1 MSTKYLKITNNAE
14 NVSRIALEKLGLST
28 KRNDPSTIG
37 QFGSGIKFAPIAAL
51 RNGWEWWFSG
61 NDNTGPFV
69 MQYVKQ
75 MEDDIECIAYDYGDY
90 RKPSSFTL
98 EAGSLSWI
106 DSFQIY
112 REAVA
117 NAIDGAVDG
126 GSWSIDIVDKSEI
139 KPVNGEFSV
148 FITAAPEL
156 MQIHNNFDKYF
167 SVNREVIVK
176 SGEVSI
182 LKKIDD
188 LFRVYCHGVLV
199 YSSDE
204 YTSVFDYNINSI
216 KLNEERTVQSL
227 WDLEWRISSTL
238 SQIDNE
244 RLCKDFV
251 SAGMRDNNHFEFTRA
266 NVSAYSFS
274 GSYTGIKQAF
284 ENIYGDNCV
293 IFDREAMAFG
303 VKDAITLRGYNP
315 VYVSNGNFYTILN
328 NKNVKNYLSVAGEEY
343 KFNTDFNLSDYP
355 NVIKALDI
363 ARHFEPGLNDVI
375 ESDRITIFS
384 SEIEKNLGMTINIKQ
399 PIEDRVILINVDH
412 TNDSVENIVSTII
425 HEYDH
430 LSSGYSDG
438 NDESRKFRDLADIRI
453 GKLMMKYFKESVVK
467 VIDGVIVFPIDKIS
481 SLGGSMDWDI
491 TPFASS
497 DFATLRVANRMFIIN
512 GDAIYHGSEIK
523 EPVCGLLSVND
534 QANGLT
540 IKHLNNITKVDD
552 I

>member
-1 MSTKYLKITNNAE
+1 MSTKYLKITNTAE

-28 KRNDPSTIG
+28 KRNDPNTIG

-51 RNGWEWWFSG
+51 RNGWEWWFTG

-112 REAVA
+112 REAIA

-126 GSWSIDIVDKSEI
+126 GSWNVSIVDKSEI
-139 KPVNGEFSV
+139 KPVSGEFSV

-167 SVNREVIVK
+167 SVNREVLLQVND
-176 SGEVSI
+176 VSI
-182 LKKIDD
+182 LKKIDK

-199 YSSDE
+199 YSTDE
-204 YTSVFDYNINSI
+204 YTSLFDYNINSLI
-216 KLNEERTVQSL
+216 LNEERTVGSL
-227 WDLEWRISSTL
+227 WDLEYKISTVL
-238 SQIDNE
+238 AHLEDNE
-244 RLCKDFV
+244 LCRDFIN
-251 SAGMRDNNHFEFTRA
+251 AGMVDNNHFEFARA
-266 NVSAYSFS
+266 NLSAYSYS
-274 GSYTGIKQAF
+274 GAFGGIKTSF
-284 ENIYGDNCV
+284 LNIYGDNSV

-315 VYVSNGNFYTILN
+315 VYVANNNFYTILN
-328 NKNVKNYLSVAGEEY
+328 NKSVKNYLAVAGEEY
-343 KFNTDFNLSDYP
+343 KFEIDYNLNDYP
-355 NVIKALDI
+355 NVVKALDI
-363 ARHFEPGLNDVI
+363 VRHFEPNLDYVI
-375 ESDRITIFS
+375 DSNRIGIFTS
-384 SEIEKNLGMTINIKQ
+384 SIEKNLGMTINMKS
-399 PIEDRVILINVDH
+399 PVEDRIILINLDH
-412 TNDSVENIVSTII
+412 CCDSVENIVSTII

-430 LSSGYSDG
+430 LSSGYIDG
-438 NDESRKFRDLADIRI
+438 NDAGKKFRDLADIRI
-453 GKLMMKYFKESVVK
+453 GKLMTKYFKESVHQ
-467 VIDGVIVFPIDKIS
+467 VIDGMIVFPIDKLS

-491 TPFASS
+491 IPSFSS
-497 DFATLRVANRMFIIN
+497 KSLVLRVAKKMFVINNDCVYNGRKIVTFMSGMLSVNNDGTGLIIN
-512 GDAIYHGSEIK
+512 GLENVIS
-523 EPVCGLLSVND
+523 
-534 QANGLT
+534 
-540 IKHLNNITKVDD
+540 VDD

>member
-1 MSTKYLKITNNAE
+1 MSTKYLKITNTAE

-28 KRNDPSTIG
+28 KRNDPNTIG

-112 REAVA
+112 REAIA

-126 GSWSIDIVDKSEI
+126 GSWNVSIVDKSEI
-139 KPVNGEFSV
+139 KPVSGEFSV

-167 SVNREVIVK
+167 SVNREVLL
-176 SGEVSI
+176 EVNDVCL
-182 LKKIDD
+182 LKKIDK

-199 YSSDE
+199 YSTDE
-204 YTSVFDYNINSI
+204 YTSLFDYNINSI
-216 KLNEERTVQSL
+216 VLNEERTVQSL
-227 WDLEWRISSTL
+227 WDLEYKISTVL
-238 SQIDNE
+238 AHLEDKQ
-244 RLCKDFV
+244 LCRDFI
-251 SAGMRDNNHFEFTRA
+251 SAGMVDNNHFEFARA
-266 NVSAYSFS
+266 NTSAYSYS
-274 GSYTGIKQAF
+274 GAFGGIRRAF
-284 ENIYGDNCV
+284 QDLYGDNSV

-315 VYVSNGNFYTILN
+315 VYVSNGNFYSILN
-328 NKNVKNYLSVAGEEY
+328 AKNVKNYLSVAGEEY
-343 KFNTDFNLSDYP
+343 KFDIDYNLSDYP
-355 NVIKALDI
+355 NVVKALDI
-363 ARHFEPGLNDVI
+363 ARHFEPGLDDVI
-375 ESDRITIFS
+375 DSNRIAVFTS
-384 SEIEKNLGMTINIKQ
+384 SVERNLGMTINMKS
-399 PIEDRVILINVDH
+399 PIEDRIIIINTDH
-412 TNDSVENIVSTII
+412 CYDSVENIVSTII

-430 LSSGYSDG
+430 LSSGYVDG
-438 NDESRKFRDLADIRI
+438 NDAGKKFRDLADIRI
-453 GKLMMKYFKESVVK
+453 GKLMTKYFKESVHQL
-467 VIDGVIVFPIDKIS
+467 IDGVIVFPIDKLS

-491 TPFASS
+491 IPFSS
-497 DFATLRVANRMFIIN
+497 SKFATLRVAKRMFMIN
-512 GDAIYHGSEIK
+512 SDAIYCGDVIK
-523 EPVCGLLSVND
+523 KQLSGLLSVNNEG
-534 QANGLT
+534 NGLI
-540 IKHLNNITKVDD
+540 IKNLENVTKVDG

>member
-1 MSTKYLKITNNAE
+1 MSTKYLKITNTAE

-28 KRNDPSTIG
+28 KKNDPNTIG

-61 NDNTGPFV
+61 TDNTGPFV

-75 MEDDIECIAYDYGDY
+75 MEEGIECIAYDYGDY

-126 GSWSIDIVDKSEI
+126 GSWNISIVDKSEI
-139 KPVNGEFSV
+139 KPVSGEFSV

-156 MQIHNNFDKYF
+156 MQIHNNFDRYF
-167 SVNREVIVK
+167 SVNREVLIK
-176 SGEVSI
+176 SNQVSI

-204 YTSVFDYNINSI
+204 YTSVFDYNIDSI

-227 WDLEWRISSTL
+227 WDLEYTISSTL
-238 SQIDNE
+238 SQVSDKQ
-244 RLCKDFV
+244 LCRDFV
-251 SAGMRDNNHFEFTRA
+251 SAGMISNNHFEFARA

-274 GSYTGIKQAF
+274 GSYGGIRDAF

-315 VYVSNGNFYTILN
+315 VYVSNDNLYSILT
-328 NKNVKNYLSVAGEEY
+328 NKNVKNYLTVAGEEY
-343 KFNTDFNLSDYP
+343 KFNTDFNLIDYP
-355 NVIKALDI
+355 NVVKALDI
-363 ARHFEPGLNDVI
+363 ARHFEPGLDDVI
-375 ESDRITIFS
+375 NSDRIAIFS
-384 SEIEKNLGMTINIKQ
+384 SEVEKNLGMTINMKK
-399 PIEDRVILINVDH
+399 PIGDRIILINIDH
-412 TNDSVENIVSTII
+412 AHDSVENIISTII

-430 LSSGYSDG
+430 LSSGYVDG
-438 NDESRKFRDLADIRI
+438 NDQGKKFRDLADIRI
-453 GKLMMKYFKESVVK
+453 GKLMMKYFRESVMK
-467 VIDGVIVFPIDKIS
+467 VVDGMIVFPINKLS

-491 TPFASS
+491 IPFSSS
-497 DFATLRVANRMFIIN
+497 DFATLRVAKRMFVIN
-512 GDAIYHGSEIK
+512 GDAIYYGSEIK
-523 EPVCGLLSVND
+523 KPMSGLLSVNEEG
-534 QANGLT
+534 NGLT
-540 IKHLNNITKVDD
+540 IKHLENITKVDD